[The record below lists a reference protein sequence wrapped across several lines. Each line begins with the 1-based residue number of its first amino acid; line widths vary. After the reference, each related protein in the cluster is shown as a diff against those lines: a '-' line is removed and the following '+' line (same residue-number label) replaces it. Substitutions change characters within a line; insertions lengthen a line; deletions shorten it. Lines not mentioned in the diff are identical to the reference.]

1 MNDRLMQLY
10 STDIGITFE
19 DVTEN
24 LFAKEEERQATWC
37 SESHGVKWLSS

>member
-24 LFAKEEERQATWC
+24 LFAKEEERQAPC